1 MNEYEMVLNKGRWFS
16 SRSEEFKQ
24 DLLRIAQLKLVKS
37 GERLFCRGEAA
48 NGVFAV
54 LEGSIRISGLGDEGK
69 ESILTFIDPPDW
81 FGELAL
87 FDGDQ
92 RTHDASAAVDGTL
105 LYIPQAVL
113 GVLLA
118 QKPQYWKDFG
128 IMLSHK
134 LRLSFGLIEDM
145 ALLPAARRLAK
156 RIVLMA
162 ENVLLNQSESELV
175 INVDQASLAAMLSIS
190 RQTANQI
197 LKDLE
202 DRGCISLRYG
212 KITVLDVEK
221 LKHASM
227 HS

>member
-1 MNEYEMVLNKGRWFS
+1 MNEFESVLEGGKWFS
-16 SRSEEFKQ
+16 SRDAGFKA
-24 DLLRIAQLKLVKS
+24 DVLSRAQFKNLKA
-37 GERLFCRGEAA
+37 GQRLFHRGESA

-54 LEGSIRISGLGDEGK
+54 LEGSIRISGQSAEGK

-92 RTHDASAAVDGTL
+92 RTHDAVAALDS
-105 LYIPQAVL
+105 
-113 GVLLA
+113 VLLFLA
-118 QKPQYWKDFG
+118 QSELEELLEIKPNYWRDFG

-145 ALLPAARRLAK
+145 ALLPAAKRLAK
-156 RIVLMA
+156 RILLIVENA
-162 ENVLLNQSESELV
+162 ELNQRSSDLI

-202 DRGCISLRYG
+202 EQGVISLEYG
-212 KITVLDVEK
+212 KITVADINK
-221 LKHASM
+221 LRVVASI
-227 HS
+227 S